1 MVVEEEAD
9 IDTPNVVLATCEE
22 LIAFG
27 ARVELETPKGRA
39 PARGAEPDTGG
50 GTDEGCDLAMEGAGT
65 GAGPR
70 AGG

>member
-27 ARVELETPKGRA
+27 LETPKGRA

-50 GTDEGCDLAMEGAGT
+50 GTDEGCDLALEGAGT

>member
-39 PARGAEPDTGG
+39 ARGAEPGTGG
-50 GTDEGCDLAMEGAGT
+50 GTDEGCDRAMEGAGT